1 MATFSYTRLA
11 RHPGIWR
18 VDGIG
23 PVRSNGRLG
32 IHTTVYFS
40 GLSENRLNYPYKKTS
55 LNGTSLA
62 LPIHVASLC
71 EFKVG
76 TVWREG
82 KRVLGPELISTWYQ
96 VDVSRVRL
104 VSLGEAIT
112 INEHQIS
119 TVLPDLYFCLGSNRA
134 QLAQTLYAIVPVLAD
149 RMTHWLIVPVSEL
162 LRFYVGVSSP
172 LLSDTLQGR
181 LDNYISWD
189 KSQLQ
194 EGAVTLHVKK
204 RLTRKEAVVLGRAV
218 ASEYAKTTLFGV
230 HQHLASVQ
238 AGNVL
243 LNSDRKR
250 QLIIKANFP
259 FADSTQLYVAG
270 KRLPLISSDG
280 KEEWAIFAM
289 EILTCS
295 HPYDFSSLHINSEEY
310 FSRNGQAINGNGGFH
325 RPHYT
330 PLFEEDQDE
339 LEFADVLAD
348 KRLTSIVIR
357 THTNQF
363 AALSDIKVER
373 HVFATGQINNGHI
386 TNTNV
391 LVNAWTLNDGSYSQD
406 AQGNQGISE
415 QQHHVE
421 QIDRDLS
428 LFLRMLQFLRTETK
442 TLGWKIITR
451 NNKGGLSQDGELIAV
466 FPEKIGKRRTWH
478 RVPVEPEGVT
488 RPRQVVWTEIVLN
501 NGEIYL
507 YLLEMELKHG
517 ESGQCTILL
526 YVNGFYR
533 LDDNTFTELLTLT
546 AIQNRWPDPHNKWRE
561 SEHQDRAEVLFK
573 KITTH
578 RLNHPPAPKAKKG
591 GQSGGEKTQLN
602 PKLWSDILF
611 EKITELLPY
620 VNI

>member
-1 MATFSYTRLA
+1 MATFSYARLA

-40 GLSENRLNYPYKKTS
+40 GLSESSLNYPYKKTS

-82 KRVLGPELISTWYQ
+82 KRVLGPEPISTWYQ

-149 RMTHWLIVPVSEL
+149 WMTHWLIVPASEL

-218 ASEYAKTTLFGV
+218 ASEYAKTTLFSV

-270 KRLPLISSDG
+270 KRMPLTSSDG
-280 KEEWAIFAM
+280 KEDWAVFAM

-295 HPYDFSSLHINSEEY
+295 HPYNFSILRINSEELL
-310 FSRNGQAINGNGGFH
+310 NCTGQTIAGDGGTQW
-325 RPHYT
+325 PHHI
-330 PLFEEDQDE
+330 PMFDQGQDE
-339 LEFADVLAD
+339 LELTDELAD
-348 KRLTSIVIR
+348 KRLTPLVIR
-357 THTNQF
+357 NHSNQF
-363 AALSDIKVER
+363 NALSDIKIEYHILAIGQMSRRNSKNTSVSVE
-373 HVFATGQINNGHI
+373 
-386 TNTNV
+386 
-391 LVNAWTLNDGSYSQD
+391 AWTLNDGSYSQD
-406 AQGNQGISE
+406 AQGNQGVSE

-421 QIDRDLS
+421 QINRDLAV
-428 LFLRMLQFLRTETK
+428 FLSMLQFLRVK
-442 TLGWKIITR
+442 VQTLGWRIITR
-451 NNKGGLSQDGELIAV
+451 NNKGGLSQNGELIAV
-466 FPEKIGKRRTWH
+466 FPEKIGKCRTWH
-478 RVPVEPEGVT
+478 RMLIESEGST
-488 RPRQVVWTEIVLN
+488 RPRQVVWAEINLGN
-501 NGEIYL
+501 DERYL
-507 YLLEMELKHG
+507 YLLEMELKSG
-517 ESGQCTILL
+517 ENGQCTILL
-526 YVNGFYR
+526 YLNDFSR
-533 LDDNTFTELLTLT
+533 LDDETFTELLILT
-546 AIQNRWPDPHNKWRE
+546 AIQNRWTDQHNKWKNK
-561 SEHQDRAEVLFK
+561 HQRRAEMLFK
-573 KITTH
+573 KIIMY
-578 RLNHPPAPKAKKG
+578 RLNHPPVPKIKQFDK
-591 GQSGGEKTQLN
+591 EKTQLN
-602 PKLWSDILF
+602 PKLWSNILL

-620 VNI
+620 WK